1 MPYLSSPVDG
11 AQLFYRDYRPTKSTK
26 TLDPPTNPLPVLV
39 FLHGWPSSSLMFESL
54 MLPLCEQHHFRCI
67 GLDRRGYGN
76 SDWTGPSPAADDI
89 DIDYDTFAKDV
100 AAVVES
106 LHLSSFVFLGASM
119 GCGEGLLACHFSAA
133 LRATCK
139 GYIWTGPSLP
149 LPLQTPQNPQAFPR
163 EMWDS
168 VLPGLITDRVSFAR
182 QILPGIFGADAGVE
196 VAPGTLERFERIVER
211 ADVLAIWRTVEII
224 TSRDFTEDLREFGKE
239 GEREGE
245 KGRGVPL
252 LVLHGDRDA
261 GMPYEAS
268 ARIVRELVPR
278 AEVKV
283 YEKAA
288 HGLCV
293 THAQRVV
300 GDVLEFVRALEK

>member
-1 MPYLSSPVDG
+1 M
-11 AQLFYRDYRPTKSTK
+11 
-26 TLDPPTNPLPVLV
+26 
-39 FLHGWPSSSLMFESL
+39 
-54 MLPLCEQHHFRCI
+54 
-67 GLDRRGYGN
+67 
-76 SDWTGPSPAADDI
+76 
-89 DIDYDTFAKDV
+89 
-100 AAVVES
+100 
-106 LHLSSFVFLGASM
+106 
-119 GCGEGLLACHFSAA
+119 
-133 LRATCK
+133 
-139 GYIWTGPSLP
+139 GPSLP

-168 VLPGLITDRVSFAR
+168 VLPGLIADRVSFAR

-196 VAPGTLERFERIVER
+196 VPPGTLERFERILER
-211 ADVLAIWRTVEII
+211 ADVLAIWRTVQII
-224 TSRDFTEDLREFGKE
+224 TGRDFTEDLREFGKQ
-239 GEREGE
+239 GD
-245 KGRGVPL
+245 RGVPL

-300 GDVLEFVRALEK
+300 GDVVDFVRALEK